1 MRVLIKRSGLPAIQ
15 KYYILISK
23 SQIKLITGLQ
33 QKKYRDKY
41 GLFVAEGPKVI
52 SELIQSGMIPEMFF
66 ASETLSVAGSSA
78 ILITPGELQKISM
91 LKTAN
96 NSLAVFKTPKVS
108 PIQTRGLI
116 MALDAIRDPGN
127 LGTIIRLCD
136 WFGVSQLVCST
147 DTVDCY
153 NPKVIQA
160 TMGSIARVQVN
171 YTNLSEFIQQTDL
184 EVFGAVMSG
193 ETVYECKLPSE
204 GILLMGNEAN
214 GISSALEQQLDHRIT
229 IPRFGEL
236 QATESLNVA
245 TATGILLSE
254 FRRLTGK

>member
-1 MRVLIKRSGLPAIQ
+1 M
-15 KYYILISK
+15 ISK

-33 QKKYRDKY
+33 QKKYRDKS

-66 ASETLSVAGSSA
+66 ASEALSVAGTSA
-78 ILITPGELQKISM
+78 VLISPRDLQKISM

-96 NSLAVFKTPKVS
+96 NSLAVFRIPKES
-108 PIQTRGLI
+108 PIQTAGLI
-116 MALDAIRDPGN
+116 VALDAIRDPGN

-136 WFGVSQLVCST
+136 WFGVSQLVCSN

-160 TMGSIARVQVN
+160 TMGSTARVQVN
-171 YTNLSEFIQQTDL
+171 YTNLKEFIQQSDL
-184 EVFGAVMSG
+184 EVFGAVMNG
-193 ETVYECKLPSE
+193 KTAYECKLPSE

-214 GISSALEQQLDHRIT
+214 GISSEMEQLLDHRIS
-229 IPRFGEL
+229 IPRFGDL

-245 TATGILLSE
+245 TATAVLLSE
-254 FRRLTGK
+254 FRRSTGK